1 MLENEKSQVITSQA
15 ALYSLDHCP
24 LVGEFCLLPPF
35 ETNEENTLF
44 VDETIRDGFQIYT
57 QNSARE
63 ECERHA
69 LNLEQNGFVKY
80 SVKNGS
86 LSRVGV
92 TSLRMSLH
100 YYV

>member
-63 ECERHA
+63 ECERYA

-80 SVKNGS
+80 SVKKLGKICF
-86 LSRVGV
+86 GP
-92 TSLRMSLH
+92 M
-100 YYV
+100 